1 MKQTNK
7 NIALYLIYSVIGI
20 ILWIAF
26 LLWIFRGV

>member
-26 LLWIFRGV
+26 LLWLFREV